1 VAFAETKLERLHE
14 DEKARLDEV
23 ANVQSHVKLVTEGI
37 RELMMLSPDAP
48 VGRAAS
54 GFDNASAR

>member
-1 VAFAETKLERLHE
+1 MAFAETKLERLRE
-14 DEKARLDEV
+14 DEKTRLNEV
-23 ANVQSHVKLVTEGI
+23 VNVQSHVKLVTEGI

-48 VGRAAS
+48 AGGAAS